1 MRNVSYKKQ
10 RGRQWSI
17 SNSLY
22 HQLSSLQRDPIA
34 RLIVTCAMMTASLYN
49 LYQHMPA
56 ACTPPHPPNRTYDQI
71 VHLSLVEGGVRL
83 FRGKEGEHATVDVW
97 EQPQS
102 TCQSRQASASLP
114 AKAALSSRSR
124 DDQPAYQGRG
134 SPTLDEIFTIH
145 TPEGRSCSNRC

>member
-56 ACTPPHPPNRTYDQI
+56 ACTPPHQPNRTYDQI

-83 FRGKEGEHATVDVW
+83 FRGKKGEHATVDVW
-97 EQPQS
+97 EQPSVNLAIQ
-102 TCQSRQASASLP
+102 TGFSLVTGEGC
-114 AKAALSSRSR
+114 AELA
-124 DDQPAYQGRG
+124 
-134 SPTLDEIFTIH
+134 F
-145 TPEGRSCSNRC
+145 EGRPARIPG